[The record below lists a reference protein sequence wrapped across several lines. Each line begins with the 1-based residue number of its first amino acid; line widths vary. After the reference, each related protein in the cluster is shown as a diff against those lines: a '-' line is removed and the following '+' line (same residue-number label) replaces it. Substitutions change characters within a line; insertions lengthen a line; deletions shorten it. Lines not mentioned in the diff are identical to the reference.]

1 VKAGAR
7 TPVDG
12 YTSYSVAADLPLR
25 AGIGLRA
32 QHHSDLLQ
40 KRPAVGWIEAHSE
53 NYFAAGGVQRQY
65 LEKLRSIYPLSLHGV
80 GLSLGS
86 TDPLSRAHLLELG
99 QLVRQFEPMLISEHL
114 AWSSVDGRFTNDL
127 LPLPYTEEALR
138 HLVDRVGFV
147 QELLGRRILIENV
160 SSYLQFS
167 HSTLSEWEFLT
178 ELANRSG
185 CGILLDVNNVY
196 VSAQN
201 HGFDPMIYLC
211 SLPRAAVE
219 EMHLAGHTV
228 RRVGERQML
237 IDTHNQHVCD
247 AVWDLYAFAVQL
259 FGRVPT
265 LIEWDADIPPLD
277 LLVAEASKADQLAEC
292 KRVIAA

>member
-1 VKAGAR
+1 MSDAR
-7 TPVDG
+7 TPVG
-12 YTSYSVAADLPLR
+12 GHAYSVAADHPLR

-32 QHHSDLLQ
+32 QHHSDLLRN
-40 KRPAVGWIEAHSE
+40 KPPVGWIEAHSE
-53 NYFAAGGVQRQY
+53 NYFGAGGIQRHYQ
-65 LEKLRSIYPLSLHGV
+65 EKLRAIYPVSLHGV

-86 TDPLSRAHLLELG
+86 TDPISRTHLQQLW
-99 QLVRQFEPMLISEHL
+99 QLVRQFEPLFVSEHL
-114 AWSSVDGRFTNDL
+114 SWSSVDGRFTNDL

-138 HLVDRVGFV
+138 HMVARIVYV
-147 QELLGRRILIENV
+147 QETLGRRILIENV
-160 SSYLQFS
+160 SSYLQFTAS
-167 HSTLSEWEFLT
+167 AVPEWEFLA
-178 ELANRSG
+178 ELADQSG
-185 CGILLDVNNVY
+185 CGLLLDVNNVY

-201 HGFDPMIYLC
+201 HGFDPKTYLR

-228 RRVGERQML
+228 RQVGGRQML

-247 AVWDLYAFAVQL
+247 DVWELYSFAIRH

-277 LLVAEASKADQLAEC
+277 VLVAEAGEADKRAEC
-292 KRVIAA
+292 KHVIAA